1 MKRPKPMVEKKA
13 FSEVENSCYIVIVK
27 GLFENQIFQARMMFG
42 INCIKDKITIFAYLY
57 QPS

>member
-1 MKRPKPMVEKKA
+1 MVEKKA